1 MTVLL
6 GSVQLLIML
15 QHGLVGKKTR
25 PVALIKTKQMNMR
38 VYSCKEVFCFFSTL
52 PLIYSVLLG

>member
-1 MTVLL
+1 MTVLP

-25 PVALIKTKQMNMR
+25 PVALIKTKTDEYESLQQQGG
-38 VYSCKEVFCFFSTL
+38 VLFIFF
-52 PLIYSVLLG
+52 PHCH